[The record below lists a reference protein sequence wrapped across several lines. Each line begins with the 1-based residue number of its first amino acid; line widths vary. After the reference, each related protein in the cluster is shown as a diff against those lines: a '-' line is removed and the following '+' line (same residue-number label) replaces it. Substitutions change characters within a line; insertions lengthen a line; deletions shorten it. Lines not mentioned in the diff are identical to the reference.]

1 MWNNSS
7 IRIEK
12 RKKKERK
19 KEKKKSGWMERPK
32 QEIQKVFFELYIFW
46 PVVRLMWPVKT
57 KKSLRFAR

>member
-1 MWNNSS
+1 
-7 IRIEK
+7 
-12 RKKKERK
+12 
-19 KEKKKSGWMERPK
+19 MERPK